1 MNQIILAA
9 IETIGKEIV
18 ISEFPKWIEH
28 LQKIEEQITIKGLG
42 SELHLLECQGTKKLL
57 QLILSECQTPTTQP

>member
-42 SELHLLECQGTKKLL
+42 SELHLLELKGTEKLL
-57 QLILSECQTPTTQP
+57 RLILSECQRPTTQP